1 MEFRKEVRST
11 EILSPLV
18 QFESDIQAIE
28 YREDPLTGSQC
39 RINVARAGRVRQV
52 QRGGVEVREIIE
64 RTVSG
69 CSFCPQNISQ
79 RTPKFPPT
87 LLPEGRIKRGECL
100 LFPNLY
106 PFAEYHAVA
115 TLTGRHFLEL
125 DEFTTQML
133 VDNIVTSKDFIALVQ
148 QKDEKA
154 VYPMW
159 IWNHL
164 PSSGASIIHPHVQ
177 ITVDRTP
184 TPELGKLIG
193 KSEEYWRQRRMNYWQ
208 ELIEVERGIG
218 ERYIGENDSV
228 AVIASFAPRG
238 NNEVQVIFKGPVSLI
253 DLDERQTRDFSS
265 VIVKI
270 LCCYKGMGVNSFNLI
285 TYSASLMERPD
296 YFWMSARIISRPV
309 FRPFYTSD
317 AGFMERFYDVW
328 VIETLPEE
336 VAREMRASF

>member
-1 MEFRKEVRST
+1 MEFRKEIRST

-18 QFESDIQAIE
+18 QFESEVQAIE
-28 YREDPLTGSQC
+28 YREDSLTGSQC
-39 RINVARAGRVRQV
+39 RINVARAGRVKQV
-52 QRGGVEVREIIE
+52 QKIGVGVREVIE
-64 RTVSG
+64 RTVSD
-69 CSFCPQNISQ
+69 CSFCPHNISQ
-79 RTPKFPPT
+79 RTPKFPPV
-87 LLPEGRIKRGECL
+87 LVPEGRIKRGECL

-115 TLTGRHFLEL
+115 TLTERHFLDL
-125 DEFTTQML
+125 DEFTTEML
-133 VDNIVTSKDFIALVQ
+133 VDNLVASKDFIALVQ

-164 PSSGASIIHPHVQ
+164 PSSGASIIHPHIQ

-184 TPELGKLIG
+184 TPELRKLIG
-193 KSEEYWRQRRMNYWQ
+193 KSEEYWQQRRRNYWQ

-218 ERYIGENDSV
+218 DRYIGENDSV

-238 NNEVQVIFKGPVSLI
+238 NNEVQVIFKGPVSLS
-253 DLDERQTRDFSS
+253 DLDERQISDFSS

-270 LCCYKGMGVNSFNLI
+270 LYSYKGMGVNSFNVI
-285 TYSASLMERPD
+285 TYSAPLMEHAD

-309 FRPFYTSD
+309 FQSFYTCD
-317 AGFMERFYDVW
+317 AGYRRFFDVW

-336 VAREMRASF
+336 VAREMRTTF

>member
-1 MEFRKEVRST
+1 MEFRKEIRST

-18 QFESDIQAIE
+18 QFESEVQAIE
-28 YREDPLTGSQC
+28 YREDSLTGSQC
-39 RINVARAGRVRQV
+39 RINVARAGRVKQV
-52 QRGGVEVREIIE
+52 QKIGVGVREVIE
-64 RTVSG
+64 RTVSD
-69 CSFCPQNISQ
+69 CSFCPHNISQ
-79 RTPKFPPT
+79 RTPKFPPV
-87 LLPEGRIKRGECL
+87 LVPEGRIKRGECL

-115 TLTGRHFLEL
+115 TLTERHFLDL
-125 DEFTTQML
+125 DEFTTEML
-133 VDNIVTSKDFIALVQ
+133 VDNLVASKDFIALVQ

-164 PSSGASIIHPHVQ
+164 PSSGASIIHPHIQ

-184 TPELGKLIG
+184 TPELRKLIG
-193 KSEEYWRQRRMNYWQ
+193 KSEEYWQQRRRNYWQ

-218 ERYIGENDSV
+218 DRYIGENDSV

-238 NNEVQVIFKGPVSLI
+238 NNEVQVIFKGPVSLS
-253 DLDERQTRDFSS
+253 DLDERQISDFSS

-270 LCCYKGMGVNSFNLI
+270 LYSYKGMGVNSFNVI
-285 TYSASLMERPD
+285 TYSAPLMEHAD

-309 FRPFYTSD
+309 FQSFYTCD
-317 AGFMERFYDVW
+317 AGYRRFYDVW

-336 VAREMRASF
+336 VAREMRTTF

>member
-1 MEFRKEVRST
+1 MEFRKEIRST

-18 QFESDIQAIE
+18 QFESEVQAIE
-28 YREDPLTGSQC
+28 YREDSLTGSQC

-52 QRGGVEVREIIE
+52 QQIGVGVREVIE
-64 RTVSG
+64 RTVSD
-69 CSFCPQNISQ
+69 CSFCPHNISQ
-79 RTPKFPPT
+79 RTPKFPPV
-87 LLPEGRIKRGECL
+87 LVPEGRIKRGECL

-115 TLTGRHFLEL
+115 TLTERHFLDL
-125 DEFTTQML
+125 DEFTTEML
-133 VDNIVTSKDFIALVQ
+133 VDNLVASKDFIALVQ

-164 PSSGASIIHPHVQ
+164 PSSGASIIHPHIQ

-184 TPELGKLIG
+184 TPELRKLIG
-193 KSEEYWRQRRMNYWQ
+193 KSEEYWQERRRNYWQ

-218 ERYIGENDSV
+218 DRYIGENDSV

-238 NNEVQVIFKGPVSLI
+238 NNEVQVIFKGPVSLS
-253 DLDERQTRDFSS
+253 DLDERQISDFSS

-270 LCCYKGMGVNSFNLI
+270 LYSYKGMGVNSFNVI
-285 TYSASLMERPD
+285 TYSAPLMEHAD

-309 FRPFYTSD
+309 FQSFYTCD
-317 AGFMERFYDVW
+317 AGYRRFYDVW

-336 VAREMRASF
+336 VAREMRTTF

>member
-1 MEFRKEVRST
+1 MEFRKEIRST

-18 QFESDIQAIE
+18 QFESEVQAIE
-28 YREDPLTGSQC
+28 YREDSLTGSQC

-52 QRGGVEVREIIE
+52 QQIGVGVREVIE
-64 RTVSG
+64 RTVSD
-69 CSFCPQNISQ
+69 CSFCPHNISQ
-79 RTPKFPPT
+79 RTPKFPPV
-87 LLPEGRIKRGECL
+87 LVPEGRIKRGECL

-115 TLTGRHFLEL
+115 TLTERHFLDL

-133 VDNIVTSKDFIALVQ
+133 VDNLVASKDFIALVQ

-164 PSSGASIIHPHVQ
+164 PSSGASIIHPHIQ

-184 TPELGKLIG
+184 TPELRKLIG
-193 KSEEYWRQRRMNYWQ
+193 KSEEYWQERRRNYWQ

-218 ERYIGENDSV
+218 DRYIGENDSV

-238 NNEVQVIFKGPVSLI
+238 NNEVQVIFKGPVSLS
-253 DLDERQTRDFSS
+253 DLDERQISDFSS

-270 LCCYKGMGVNSFNLI
+270 LYSYKGMGVNSFNVI
-285 TYSASLMERPD
+285 TYSAPLMEHAD

-309 FRPFYTSD
+309 FQSFYTCD
-317 AGFMERFYDVW
+317 AGYRRFYDVW

-336 VAREMRASF
+336 VAREMRTTF

>member
-1 MEFRKEVRST
+1 MEFRKEIRST

-18 QFESDIQAIE
+18 QFESEVQAIE
-28 YREDPLTGSQC
+28 YREDSLTGSQC

-52 QRGGVEVREIIE
+52 QQIGVGVREVIE
-64 RTVSG
+64 RTVSD
-69 CSFCPQNISQ
+69 CSFCPHNISQ
-79 RTPKFPPT
+79 RTPKFPPV
-87 LLPEGRIKRGECL
+87 LVPEGRIKRGECL

-115 TLTGRHFLEL
+115 TLTERHFLDL
-125 DEFTTQML
+125 DEFTTDML
-133 VDNIVTSKDFIALVQ
+133 VDNLVASKDFIALVQ

-164 PSSGASIIHPHVQ
+164 PSSGASIIHPHIQ

-184 TPELGKLIG
+184 TPELRKLIG
-193 KSEEYWRQRRMNYWQ
+193 KSEEYWQQRRRNYWQ

-218 ERYIGENDSV
+218 DRYIGENDSV

-238 NNEVQVIFKGPVSLI
+238 NNEVQVIFKGPVSLS
-253 DLDERQTRDFSS
+253 DLDERQISDFSS

-270 LCCYKGMGVNSFNLI
+270 LYSYKGMGVNSFNVI
-285 TYSASLMERPD
+285 TYSAPLMEHAD
-296 YFWMSARIISRPV
+296 YFWMSARVISRPV
-309 FRPFYTSD
+309 FQSFYTCD
-317 AGFMERFYDVW
+317 AGYRRFYDVW

-336 VAREMRASF
+336 VAREMRTTF